1 MYHIHPILVLRL
13 TLDASVMYHAC
24 MTTSTR
30 PIRANQTQLGER
42 SMYSIRVL
50 PEERRQM
57 QAIAAYRHWPEAEA
71 WRDAVRFY
79 LREQEGLL
87 RIIGDTASQNGHNHS
102 D

>member
-1 MYHIHPILVLRL
+1 
-13 TLDASVMYHAC
+13 
-24 MTTSTR
+24 
-30 PIRANQTQLGER
+30 
-42 SMYSIRVL
+42 MYSIRVT

-79 LREQEGLL
+79 LREQQGLL
-87 RIIGDTASQNGHNHS
+87 RIIQAGEDHPHAAA